1 MLCDLKCKL
10 CSCFL
15 SYKIEITAAPTSRDH
30 CVRITQIKKLE
41 YLTHS
46 KHSVNVSS
54 HYNYRIHQYWAN
66 GGVKVEKLLSTF
78 MSFLIKGET
87 KHLVSLHEFWC
98 KTSVHFHEP
107 SEVPALIPTPV
118 DLGRYTSTGISI
130 HLHTQSPRTHSC
142 LNPPGKPKLERESV
156 SSSEQQ

>member
-1 MLCDLKCKL
+1 MRLTTYTLCDLRCKL

-30 CVRITQIKKLE
+30 CVRITRNKKSG
-41 YLTHS
+41 YLTHG
-46 KHSVNVSS
+46 KHSVNASS

-98 KTSVHFHEP
+98 KTLVHFHEP
-107 SEVPALIPTPV
+107 SKVP
-118 DLGRYTSTGISI
+118 DHLGRYTSTGISI
-130 HLHTQSPRTHSC
+130 HLHTQSPRTHRC
-142 LNPPGKPKLERESV
+142 LNPPVKPKLEGESV